1 MLKNNN
7 IKELRNSS
15 AYCEIVKLLSK
26 RMIQFEAISV
36 FLDTQRNITG
46 FTTSEALY
54 IIFPISE
61 KVLATLTFFS
71 KLDNVIW
78 FF

>member
-7 IKELRNSS
+7 IKELRNSL

-36 FLDTQRNITG
+36 FLDTQENITG
-46 FTTSEALY
+46 FTISQALY
-54 IIFPISE
+54 ILFLISE
-61 KVLATLTFFS
+61 TVLVTFTFFS
-71 KLDNVIW
+71 NLDSMIW